1 MEGPLWVGELRI
13 HCRAEGYIHE
23 NTSGDYAFHASFD
36 DIIMRYSGCNQESQR
51 GTISRDW
58 SNWKARAEGH
68 RIWPNLSHKA
78 GPSQPV
84 KMLVIPYN
92 YAKMPRSS
100 LVCFLPP
107 LSSILF

>member
-58 SNWKARAEGH
+58 SNWKARSLG
-68 RIWPNLSHKA
+68 S
-78 GPSQPV
+78 S
-84 KMLVIPYN
+84 
-92 YAKMPRSS
+92 RSMITSEIKSECEKS
-100 LVCFLPP
+100 LR
-107 LSSILF
+107 